1 MLETHFPRRNL
12 ILLLLIFTVVWF
24 GSLDYRKLIRPDEGR
39 YAEISRE
46 MALSGDF
53 TTPRLNGIKYFEK
66 PPLQYWAT
74 AVAFNTFGEHD
85 WTARL
90 WPALTGFLS
99 VLLAAFTARRLFGDR
114 AGLLTGFV
122 IGSSLWQSIIG
133 HINTLDMG
141 LSFFLQLAVT
151 GVLLTNTGPSN
162 DNERKRWAL
171 ITWIALALAVLSKGL
186 VALVLSGGTLVIYS
200 LLSRDWSPW
209 RRMHWVQG
217 LALFFLICA
226 PWFIA
231 VSLANPEFPR
241 FFFWHEHFE
250 RFLTK
255 AHGRYQPGW
264 YFIPILAIGALPWT
278 LMAIQAWLSAWRG
291 SGRSDG
297 HGSFRP
303 KMLLAVWA
311 VLVFAFF
318 SVSHSKLASYILPVL
333 PALAILTGLW
343 LSNVSRKTLL
353 VHLSLVAL
361 LAAATLPLT
370 MNVDGLA
377 DTETPLEMI
386 HAYSQWL
393 TVSTGL
399 WLIGSLAALYAAYR
413 DRLRTA
419 VILLAAG
426 AFLGGTGAL
435 QGHENLGR
443 SNSSYHLAGEIRP
456 LLPTEVPFYSV
467 LMYEQ
472 TLPYYLKRP
481 VTLVGYR
488 DEMDFGL
495 DQQPE
500 LWVPTLEEF
509 EQRWRNHDDAFAV
522 MSPSTFK
529 LLNEHHLPMHQVGQD
544 TRRIIVRRV
553 ERNSQ

>member
-1 MLETHFPRRNL
+1 MLETHIPRRNL
-12 ILLLLIFTVVWF
+12 ILLILLFTIVWF

-46 MALSGDF
+46 MALTGDF

-74 AVAFNTFGEHD
+74 AVAFNVFGEHD

-99 VLLAAFTARRLFGDR
+99 ILLAAFTAGRLFGDR
-114 AGLLTGFV
+114 AGFFTGFV
-122 IGSSLWQSIIG
+122 LASSLWQGIIG

-151 GVLLTNTGPSN
+151 GVLLTNSGPSN
-162 DNERKRWAL
+162 DNERRRWAL
-171 ITWIALALAVLSKGL
+171 ITWAALALAVLSKGL
-186 VALVLSGGTLVIYS
+186 VALVLSGGTLMVYS

-209 RRMHWVQG
+209 RRMQWGQG
-217 LALFFLICA
+217 LLLFFLICA

-264 YFIPILAIGALPWT
+264 YFVPILAIGALPWT
-278 LMAIQAWLSAWRG
+278 FMALQSWLSAWRG

-297 HGSFRP
+297 HGRFRP
-303 KMLLAVWA
+303 KMLLAVWV

-318 SVSHSKLASYILPVL
+318 SVSHSKLASYILPIL

-343 LSNVSRKTLL
+343 LTNVSRKTLMA
-353 VHLSLVAL
+353 HLTLVAL

-370 MNVDGLA
+370 LKVDGLA
-377 DTETPLEMI
+377 DNEAPLEMI
-386 HAYSQWL
+386 QAYSQWL
-393 TVSTGL
+393 SISTGI
-399 WLIGSLAALYAAYR
+399 WLAGTLAALYAAYHNR
-413 DRLRTA
+413 VRSA
-419 VILLAAG
+419 VILLSIA
-426 AFLGGTGAL
+426 AFLAGTGAL

-443 SNSSYHLAGEIRP
+443 SNSSYHLAGEI
-456 LLPTEVPFYSV
+456 LPMLPAEAPFYSV
-467 LMYEQ
+467 QMYEQ

-500 LWVPTLEEF
+500 LWVPTLAEF
-509 EQRWRNHDDAFAV
+509 EQRWRAHDDAFAV
-522 MSPSTFK
+522 MTPDTFK
-529 LLNEHHLPMHQVGQD
+529 QLSEHRLPMREVGRD
-544 TRRIIVRRV
+544 TRRVIVRTL
-553 ERNSQ
+553 EKTAK